1 MEKTYTLTIR
11 DLSNEAE
18 NIQYLNEKINYLK
31 EGLEKTIEI
40 KGHSHIQA
48 IASFL
53 KHQQEEIKKI
63 GIMISV
69 KTEYLSLAIDPMNIR
84 LDANGIQFIYKD
96 NTFKEYGGI
105 KSIEEMEEN
114 YKTMTLLLKG
124 WEKLK
129 RYFFITLETKY
140 QEVKRSK
147 ENTIQDLKEI
157 QELYENFKV

>member
-18 NIQYLNEKINYLK
+18 NIQYLNEKINYFK

-53 KHQQEEIKKI
+53 KHQQEEIEKV

-69 KTEYLSLAIDPMNIR
+69 KTEYLSLVIDPMNIR
-84 LDANGIQFIYKD
+84 LNVNGIQFIYKD

-140 QEVKRSK
+140 QELKRSK
-147 ENTIQDLKEI
+147 ENAIQGLKETW
-157 QELYENFKV
+157 ELYENFEV

>member
-18 NIQYLNEKINYLK
+18 NIQHLNEKVNYLK

-40 KGHSHIQA
+40 KGHSHVQA
-48 IASFL
+48 ISSFL

-63 GIMISV
+63 GVMISV
-69 KTEYLSLAIDPMNIR
+69 EIGYLYLVIDSMNIR
-84 LDANGIQFIYKD
+84 LRVDGIQFIYKD

-105 KSIEEMEEN
+105 KSIEEMEKN

-124 WEKLK
+124 WGELK

-140 QEVKRSK
+140 QELKRSK
-147 ENTIQDLKEI
+147 EIAIQGLEKTLK
-157 QELYENFKV
+157 LYENFEV

>member
-18 NIQYLNEKINYLK
+18 NIQHLNEKVNYFK

-40 KGHSHIQA
+40 KGHSHMQA

-53 KHQQEEIKKI
+53 KHQQEEIKKV

-69 KTEYLSLAIDPMNIR
+69 ETEYLYLVIDPMNIR
-84 LDANGIQFIYKD
+84 LRVNEIQFLYKD

-129 RYFFITLETKY
+129 RYFFITLDAKY
-140 QEVKRSK
+140 RELKRSK
-147 ENTIQDLKEI
+147 ENAIQGLKETW
-157 QELYENFKV
+157 ELYENFEV

>member
-18 NIQYLNEKINYLK
+18 NIQHLNEKVNYLK
-31 EGLEKTIEI
+31 EGLEKTKKT

-53 KHQQEEIKKI
+53 KYQQEEIKKI
-63 GIMISV
+63 GAMISV
-69 KTEYLSLAIDPMNIR
+69 KTEYLSLVIDPMNIR
-84 LDANGIQFIYKD
+84 LNVNEIQFLYKD

-105 KSIEEMEEN
+105 KSIEEMEEI

-124 WEKLK
+124 WGELK
-129 RYFFITLETKY
+129 RYFFITLDAKY
-140 QEVKRSK
+140 REIKRSK
-147 ENTIQDLKEI
+147 EIAIQGWEETLK
-157 QELYENFKV
+157 LYENFEV